1 MDIAK
6 ARRGLDMNLG
16 DSWDLLEGSSLQTL
30 QSVVQIQ
37 HLRFDDSNRFLW
49 RIAFE
54 SKNKNNVFQVSED
67 LERSTWKKFRIAS
80 GSKNNGFVL

>member
-16 DSWDLLEGSSLQTL
+16 DSLDLLEGSTLQTL

-37 HLRFDDSNRFLW
+37 HLRFDDSNRFL
-49 RIAFE
+49 
-54 SKNKNNVFQVSED
+54 
-67 LERSTWKKFRIAS
+67 
-80 GSKNNGFVL
+80 

>member
-16 DSWDLLEGSSLQTL
+16 DSLDLLEGSNLQTL

-37 HLRFDDSNRFLW
+37 HLRFDDSNKFLL
-49 RIAFE
+49 RVHLKAKM
-54 SKNKNNVFQVSED
+54 KNKVFQVSDD
-67 LERSTWKKFRIAS
+67 LERSTWKRFRIAS
-80 GSKNNGFVL
+80 GSKSDGFAL